1 MSDLPKDTTTQKGAP
16 ATNSSEF
23 AEKQPLVTQTSL
35 RKWGLIISGFVGFLV
50 ILGASIFA
58 FSNIINRVPQ
68 IINEPIDEP
77 AQVVD
82 EINSLPKFAYIK
94 NNKSAWI
101 TDIEVKDKIKMVE
114 LQISSK
120 NEILGLRW
128 KDVTLT
134 VGYVPNVSVD
144 GMATYS
150 TLFAY
155 ASMRF

>member
-77 AQVVD
+77 EPVVD
-82 EINSLPKFAYIK
+82 DGGATFGPA
-94 NNKSAWI
+94 A
-101 TDIEVKDKIKMVE
+101 T
-114 LQISSK
+114 
-120 NEILGLRW
+120 
-128 KDVTLT
+128 T
-134 VGYVPNVSVD
+134 VGRKDGNIYYVCRRCTA
-144 GMATYS
+144 G
-150 TLFAY
+150 
-155 ASMRF
+155 